1 MRRRAAALLAVAGG
15 VAWSSAARAQAV
27 HEKPAV
33 SVERFTPA
41 PGPTAYLGADDPDVL
56 PDGRWAIR
64 AAIDLLA
71 RPIVLRDLATGAAVT
86 APVAWRTGLELDVAR
101 GLGSRWQVGLAV
113 PVLLQGGDRLRGI
126 GLPGPGGDKP
136 LDRAAFGD
144 ARVYGKARLA
154 GDPGARGVA
163 ATASLVVVV
172 PTGDDGDFAGEEG
185 PVVEWRIAAGWRGE
199 RVAFTANAGARFRS
213 DEVTLL
219 SPARPNGDELVY
231 ALAAEAAL
239 PWAPADRGWAI
250 AELDGVL
257 GDAIGP
263 PMSGGP
269 MDPMT
274 RGGAG
279 TRGPSPI
286 EARAGVRARLCEV
299 WSVTV
304 GGGAGLTPAEV
315 GAPAWR
321 AIVSFDWSDA
331 PRGDLDGDGVP
342 DRLDACPAVAEDHD
356 GWQDEDGCP
365 DPDDDGDGI
374 PDADDRCPR
383 EAEDFD
389 GWEDGDGCPDHEE
402 HLAPVSPARDD

>member
-1 MRRRAAALLAVAGG
+1 MRRSAAALLAVAGG
-15 VAWSSAARAQAV
+15 VALPAAARAQAV
-27 HEKPAV
+27 HAKPAL

-41 PGPTAYLGADDPDVL
+41 PGDAAYLGADDPDVL
-56 PDGRWAIR
+56 PAGRWAIR

-86 APVAWRTGLELDVAR
+86 TPVAWRTGLDLGVAR
-101 GLGSRWQVGLAV
+101 GLGSRWQLGLAV
-113 PVLLQGGDRLRGI
+113 PVLVQGGDRLRGI

-144 ARVYGKARLA
+144 ARLYGKARLA
-154 GDPGARGVA
+154 GDPGDLGVA

-185 PVVEWRIAAGWRGE
+185 PVVEWRLAAGWRGE
-199 RVAFTANAGARFRS
+199 RAAFTANAGARFRA

-239 PWAPADRGWAI
+239 PWAPTDRGWAI

-257 GDAIGP
+257 GDSI
-263 PMSGGP
+263 
-269 MDPMT
+269 
-274 RGGAG
+274 GAG

-321 AIVSFDWSDA
+321 AIVSFDWTDA

-342 DRLDACPAVAEDHD
+342 DRLDACPAVAEDRD

-374 PDADDRCPR
+374 RDADDRCPR

-389 GWEDGDGCPDHEE
+389 GWEDSDGCPDHEE
-402 HLAPVSPARDD
+402 RLAPVSPARDD